1 MLKYEWSIENL
12 YFGERTKN
20 MNTQKV
26 VIVMGSPRKEGNSAT
41 LAHRVAEGAKAAG
54 ADVESLY
61 LHEMDIKPCTAC
73 DVCRED
79 TARDCNINDD
89 MEELYPKL
97 RQADALV
104 IASPIYWFTVAAQ
117 TKLFMDRLYALGGPQ
132 GNALKG
138 KCIGIILTY
147 GDTDPFSSGAIN
159 ALRTFQDAFAY
170 IGSNIVDMV
179 YGSASEPGEIKMNH
193 DLMEKAYTMG
203 KRLVTKV

>member
-1 MLKYEWSIENL
+1 MLKYERSIENL
-12 YFGERTKN
+12 YFGERTN
-20 MNTQKV
+20 NVNTKKV
-26 VIVMGSPRKEGNSAT
+26 VIVMGSPRKKGNSAT
-41 LAHRVAEGAKAAG
+41 LANRVAEGAKAAG

-61 LHEMDIKPCTAC
+61 LHEMNIKPCNAC
-73 DVCRED
+73 DICRED
-79 TARDCNINDD
+79 TAIDCNINDD

-138 KCIGIILTY
+138 KRIGIILTY

-193 DLMEKAYTMG
+193 DLMEKAYIIG
-203 KRLVTKV
+203 KRLVTEV